1 MVYLSLHFLIN
12 EYWHFLLLIIFAAT
26 AVGFF
31 AGLFGIGGGL
41 ISVPCLF
48 FIFETLNFD
57 KDYLM
62 HLTVGTAFTITIF
75 TSTVSVITHNK
86 NKLVDFSVVKTF
98 GLFVVLGVLIGTIF
112 ASFMKT
118 KILVLFFSVVVYFFG
133 AYLMMAQEQIKKIKT
148 NLSIKPRIILGL
160 FSGFISAPMGITGAM
175 MNVPI
180 LRYLGY
186 PISKCIGSAAA
197 IGLFISFT
205 GSLGFLL
212 SGFYFNVD
220 LPFSVGFINIPAF
233 VLFVPIT
240 TFMARVGANTVYK
253 MDKLKAQRL
262 FGVFLYVVG
271 TIFIHRFFNI

>member
-75 TSTVSVITHNK
+75 TSSVSVITHNK

-98 GLFVVLGVLIGTIF
+98 GLFVVLGVLVGTIF

-271 TIFIHRFFNI
+271 TIFIYRFFNI

>member
-1 MVYLSLHFLIN
+1 MTFLIN

-75 TSTVSVITHNK
+75 TSTVSVVTHNN
-86 NKLVDFSVVKTF
+86 NKFVDFSVVKIF
-98 GLFVVLGVLIGTIF
+98 GLFVVLGVLTGTIF

-118 KILVLFFSVVVYFFG
+118 KMLVLFFSVVVYFFG
-133 AYLMMAQEQIKKIKT
+133 AYLMMAQEQIKKIKP
-148 NLSIKPRIILGL
+148 NSSIKPRIILG
-160 FSGFISAPMGITGAM
+160 FISGFISAPMGITGAM

-205 GSLGFLL
+205 GSIGFLL
-212 SGFYFNVD
+212 SGFYFNVN
-220 LPFSVGFINIPAF
+220 LPFSVGFVNIPAF
-233 VLFVPIT
+233 ILFVPIT
-240 TFMARVGANTVYK
+240 SFMARVGANTVYK

-271 TIFIHRFFNI
+271 TIFIYRFFNI

>member
-1 MVYLSLHFLIN
+1 LTFLIN

-75 TSTVSVITHNK
+75 TSTVSVVTHNN

-98 GLFVVLGVLIGTIF
+98 GLFVVLGVLTGTIF

-118 KILVLFFSVVVYFFG
+118 KMLVLFFSVVVYFFG
-133 AYLMMAQEQIKKIKT
+133 AYLMMAQEQIKKIKP
-148 NLSIKPRIILGL
+148 NSSIKPRIILG
-160 FSGFISAPMGITGAM
+160 FISGFISAPMGITGAM

-205 GSLGFLL
+205 GSIGFLL
-212 SGFYFNVD
+212 SGFYFNVN
-220 LPFSVGFINIPAF
+220 LPFSVGFVNIPAF
-233 VLFVPIT
+233 ILFVPIT
-240 TFMARVGANTVYK
+240 SFMARVGANTVYK

-271 TIFIHRFFNI
+271 TIFIYRFFNI

>member
-1 MVYLSLHFLIN
+1 MTFLIN

-75 TSTVSVITHNK
+75 TSTVSVVTHNN

-98 GLFVVLGVLIGTIF
+98 GLFVVLGVLTGTIF

-118 KILVLFFSVVVYFFG
+118 KMLVLFFSVVVYFFG
-133 AYLMMAQEQIKKIKT
+133 AYLMMAQEQIKKIKP
-148 NLSIKPRIILGL
+148 NSSIKPRIILG
-160 FSGFISAPMGITGAM
+160 FISGFISAPMGITGAM

-180 LRYLGY
+180 LRYFGY

-205 GSLGFLL
+205 GSIGFLL
-212 SGFYFNVD
+212 SGFYFNVN
-220 LPFSVGFINIPAF
+220 LPFSVGFVNIPAF
-233 VLFVPIT
+233 ILFVPIT
-240 TFMARVGANTVYK
+240 SFMARVGANTVYK

-271 TIFIHRFFNI
+271 TIFIYRFFNI